1 MKGYLIMKENE
12 LLKIEILEK
21 LIRREI
27 KQKVG
32 AKMLGITI
40 RQTRRILKKYKLEGS
55 KGLVHKS
62 RGKISNNKIPQEK
75 LDEAIQLIKNKYWD
89 FAPTLAN
96 EKLLENHQ
104 IKISTEK
111 LRQEMTM
118 VGIWKAK
125 KKKKAHVH
133 QLRERRAC
141 FGELVQLDGSPHD
154 WFEGRAPKCNLNV
167 AIDDA
172 SNISFYKFSKT
183 ETTQDYF
190 KLVEEYF
197 LKHGLP
203 LAFYVDKHSIFRINT
218 PSNLDLKKP
227 TKDENEGLTQFSRA
241 IKELGVEIIF
251 AETAQ
256 AKGRVE
262 RLNKTLQA
270 RLVKE
275 MRLKNISSIKEAN
288 QFLPEFI
295 KKFNVKF
302 SVKPKSGV
310 DMHRKLDENTDLTK
324 ILCVKKTGI
333 LSKNL
338 NFQYDKTIF
347 QIKTKRSPYTLR
359 KTTVTIC
366 ERYDGTIRVFDNKGK
381 LLEYTTIKQ
390 LPNTKSIDSKIL
402 NNIMDDILI
411 KEAQK
416 NYQKRNIWESDFDEF
431 TNDNYYSKPIGA
443 V

>member
-27 KQKVG
+27 KQKAG

-40 RQTRRILKKYKLEGS
+40 RQTRRTLKKYKLEGS
-55 KGLVHKS
+55 KGLIHKS
-62 RGKISNNKIPQEK
+62 RGKVSNNKIPQGK
-75 LDEAIQLIKNKYWD
+75 LDGAIKLIKTKYCG
-89 FAPTLAN
+89 FAPTLAH
-96 EKLLENHQ
+96 EKLVENHQ
-104 IKISTEK
+104 SKLSLSTIRKQMIETG
-111 LRQEMTM
+111 L
-118 VGIWKAK
+118 WKSKTK
-125 KKKKAHVH
+125 KKTQVH
-133 QLRERRAC
+133 QLRERRPC

-154 WFEGRAPKCNLNV
+154 WFEGRAEKCNLNV
-167 AIDDA
+167 IIDDA
-172 SNISFYKFSKT
+172 SNNSFFKFSKT

-190 KLVEEYF
+190 KLIEKYF
-197 LKHGLP
+197 VQYGLP
-203 LAFYVDKHSIFRINT
+203 LAIYSDKHSIFRVNT
-218 PSNLDLKKP
+218 PNNLDLKKP
-227 TKDENEGLTQFSRA
+227 TKDENEGLTQFNRA
-241 IKELGVEIIF
+241 MKELGIEIIF
-251 AETAQ
+251 ADTAQ

-262 RLNKTLQA
+262 RVNQTLQD

-275 MRLKNISSIKEAN
+275 MRLNNISSIKEAN

-295 KKFNVKF
+295 KKFNNKF

-310 DMHRKLDENTDLTK
+310 NMHRKLDKNIDLTK
-324 ILCVKKTGI
+324 ILCLKETRI

-347 QIKTKRSPYTLR
+347 QIKTKRSAYTLR
-359 KTTVTIC
+359 KTAVTVC
-366 ERYDGTIRVFDNKGK
+366 ERYDGTIKVFDNKGK
-381 LLEYTTIKQ
+381 LLEYTTIRQ
-390 LPNTKSIDSKIL
+390 LPSTKATDNKIL
-402 NNIMDDILI
+402 NNILDDILI
-411 KEAQK
+411 KEARK